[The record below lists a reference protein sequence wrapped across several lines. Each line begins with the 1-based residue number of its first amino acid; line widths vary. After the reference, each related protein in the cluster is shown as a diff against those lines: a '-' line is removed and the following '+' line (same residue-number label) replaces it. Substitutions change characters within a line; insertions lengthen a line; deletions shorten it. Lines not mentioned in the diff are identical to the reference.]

1 MFINEVILNTGK
13 SNELKNF
20 YGKIMELPVSITGEN
35 TISIQTIN
43 STLTFTEANDNNYK
57 DAFYHFAFNIPSNK
71 FKEAKEW
78 ISERTDLIESEGEN
92 EFDFESW
99 NARAMYFYDP
109 AGNILEFIA
118 RKNLNNSSN
127 EKFSSKSILSISEI
141 GMPVYDVEKYYT
153 EINTK
158 LNIPLFSGDK
168 KSFAAIGDDNG
179 LMIVVPEKRIW
190 YPNLNEAGIFPVTLI
205 IESGVQKDIQFDEL
219 PYGII
224 SES

>member
-1 MFINEVILNTGK
+1 MFIKEVILNTGK

-43 STLTFTEANDNNYK
+43 STLTFTEANDNSNR
-57 DAFYHFAFNIPSNK
+57 DAFYHFAFNIPNNQ
-71 FKEAKEW
+71 FKEAKAW
-78 ISERTDLIESEGEN
+78 LSERLDLIKDDGID

-118 RKNLNNSSN
+118 RKNLNNSSK

-153 EINTK
+153 EINKK

-190 YPNLNEAGIFPVTLI
+190 YPNLTEAGIFPVTLI

-219 PYGII
+219 PYGIF